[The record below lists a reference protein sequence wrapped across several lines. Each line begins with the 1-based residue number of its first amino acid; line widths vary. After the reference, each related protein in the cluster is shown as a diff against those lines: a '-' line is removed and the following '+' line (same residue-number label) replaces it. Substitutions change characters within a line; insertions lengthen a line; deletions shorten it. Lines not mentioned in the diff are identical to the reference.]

1 MAQNV
6 TLTRNVTTFVKHNV
20 TLTRNVKTL
29 NAKCNNVLPRN
40 EASFKRKL

>member
-6 TLTRNVTTFVKHNV
+6 TLTRNVPTYVKQKV

-29 NAKCNNVLPRN
+29 NAKCNNVLPRS
-40 EASFKRKL
+40 ETSFKRK

>member
-6 TLTRNVTTFVKHNV
+6 TLPRNVPTYVKQKV

-40 EASFKRKL
+40 ETSFKRK